1 MKFKKL
7 KGMISAMSSGN
18 QSVDTQG
25 IQDAMKQMEKNF
37 QGVMNNNHIE
47 DSVEGLV
54 KRLEAKGK

>member
-1 MKFKKL
+1 
-7 KGMISAMSSGN
+7 MSSGN